1 MRRYL
6 VLLGALAIAG
16 LVALLISPAG
26 PSRPPDATPQA
37 AAPRAVAPATPV
49 HQIRVVRT
57 FPHDRQAFTQGL
69 IYRDGVL
76 FESTGL
82 YGQSTVREVDLE
94 TGTVRR
100 RHTVDRQFFA
110 EGLADWGTSLVQLT
124 WTSGV
129 ALVYDR
135 ATFRETGR
143 FRYTGEGWGLTRTD
157 RHLVMSDG
165 SATLRVLDPA
175 TFAEV
180 RRVQVHDENG
190 PVAAINELE
199 MVRGVLFA
207 NVWQS
212 DRIATIDLES
222 GRLTGWLDLKGLLPA
237 SERARVDVMNGI
249 AFDEAGD
256 RLFVTGK
263 WWPTVFQIEVVR

>member
-26 PSRPPDATPQA
+26 PSRPPETSPPADT
-37 AAPRAVAPATPV
+37 AAPAAPPTPV
-49 HQIRVVRT
+49 HQVRVVRT

-69 IYRDGVL
+69 LYRDGVL
-76 FESTGL
+76 YESTGL
-82 YGQSTVREVDLE
+82 YGQSSLREVDLE
-94 TGTVRR
+94 TGDVRR
-100 RHTVDRQFFA
+100 RHAVGREFFA
-110 EGLADWGTSLVQLT
+110 EGLADWGASLVQLT

-129 ALVYDR
+129 AFVYDR

-143 FRYTGEGWGLTRTD
+143 FRYTGEGWGLTRAD

-175 TFAEV
+175 TFAEI

-190 PVAAINELE
+190 PVTAINELE
-199 MVRGVLFA
+199 MVRGELLA

-212 DRIATIDLES
+212 DRIAAIDLES
-222 GRLTGWLDLKGLLPA
+222 GKLTGWLDLKGLLPA

-249 AFDEAGD
+249 AYDEAGD

-263 WWPTVFQIEVVR
+263 WWPTIFQIEVVR